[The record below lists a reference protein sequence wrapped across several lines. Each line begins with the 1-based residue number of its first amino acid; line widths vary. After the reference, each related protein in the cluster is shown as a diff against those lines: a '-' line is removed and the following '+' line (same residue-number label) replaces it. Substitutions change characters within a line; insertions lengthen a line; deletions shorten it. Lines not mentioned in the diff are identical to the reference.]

1 MRNQTVDLAIVR
13 LLMTDERPLQA
24 NFDHAAAAVLVS
36 GIMLIERH
44 PGIGEGFKRRA
55 KAIRE
60 TIRQAIHAV
69 APDYAD
75 MLRDGYENDEDK
87 RELSFI
93 GSEGLLLVTL
103 TISDAS
109 MIVSIMQQAVTR
121 HPELP
126 ADMVERIEKIGR
138 QVQAKV
144 AEIHPDANDL
154 MEAGWDG
161 IGTRTL

>member
-75 MLRDGYENDEDK
+75 MLRDGYENDEDEQALK
-87 RELSFI
+87 FI
-93 GSEGLLLVTL
+93 KSEGMLLVTF
-103 TISDAS
+103 TVSDVWL
-109 MIVSIMQQAVTR
+109 IVSILQAVTR

-126 ADMVERIEKIGR
+126 PDMLERIEKIGR

-154 MEAGWDG
+154 MEAGWDWDEDVVG
-161 IGTRTL
+161 